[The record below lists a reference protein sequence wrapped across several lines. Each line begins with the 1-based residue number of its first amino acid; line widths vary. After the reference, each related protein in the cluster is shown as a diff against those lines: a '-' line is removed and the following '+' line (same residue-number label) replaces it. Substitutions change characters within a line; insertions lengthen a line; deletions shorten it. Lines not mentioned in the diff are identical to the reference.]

1 MSPSSGLPPWADAL
15 RNRYIQGESSQFLLY
30 GNVRD
35 VYPFEQDGV
44 RSYLPLRAFL
54 EAFFSRTR
62 EITAYYNCAEGIGFQ
77 DEMHAKRF
85 VRASNARRL
94 LRGEPEIAGLPTRPR
109 DALQL
114 LGDLVTDRSQ
124 TAAAIIDYAEMIVPT
139 GRVVGDADRANLVTL
154 QRWASDP
161 SLQSSK
167 NLVLMITEHRADL
180 HKRIVAQP
188 QLAQIRLLLPTQ
200 DERLAYLESLDLA
213 DLTLL
218 LSLKDLARK
227 TAGLNLVQIRGM
239 LRRAAAFGWEI
250 NDRVV
255 SSEKKAI
262 IERECAGLVE
272 FVDPGHDFSAVGGLE
287 RIKTDLMRMAEAIRN
302 GPATI
307 VPMGV
312 LFVGPMGTGK
322 TFVAEAFAA
331 ESGLTCMKF
340 KNFRDKYVGET
351 EANLE
356 KILDIVEGLGQVL
369 LIIDEADRAFSVGPG
384 DAGSSS
390 RVIARLK
397 EFMSDTSHRGDV
409 VVIMM
414 TNRPD
419 KIDTDLKRAGRLDQK
434 IPFFYPDNDVER
446 GAILKAL
453 IRKNKLSLGEGV
465 TVEGIAASAGPT
477 DNSPWGY
484 SGAEL
489 ESVLLAAA
497 RMAAHDGKAEITQ
510 ALLER
515 ALTDVIPSR
524 DTRMLRFM
532 ELQAVVEA
540 SSREMLPERYR
551 TAETSALHAE
561 IDELKRVLGERLR

>member
-1 MSPSSGLPPWADAL
+1 MTTASDLPPWAAAL
-15 RNRYIQGESSQFLLY
+15 RSRYIQGESSQFLLY

-35 VYPFEQDGV
+35 VYPFEVDGK
-44 RSYLPLRAFL
+44 RTYLPLRAFL
-54 EAFFSRTR
+54 EAFFARTR
-62 EITAYYNCAEGIGFQ
+62 EITAYYNVSEGIDFPDDAQ
-77 DEMHAKRF
+77 AKRF
-85 VRASNARRL
+85 MRSVNARRV
-94 LRGEPEIAGLPTRPR
+94 LRGEADLAGLPSRPR
-109 DALQL
+109 EALQL
-114 LGDLVTDRSQ
+114 IGEMVTDRSQ
-124 TAAAIIDYAEMIVPT
+124 TAAAIIDYAEMLVPT

-161 SLQSSK
+161 SLQASK

-180 HKRIVAQP
+180 HKRIVARP
-188 QLAQIRLLLPTQ
+188 QLAQIRLLLPTLE
-200 DERLAYLESLDLA
+200 ERLAYLQALDLS
-213 DLTLL
+213 DLTITLDL
-218 LSLKDLARK
+218 EALARK

-239 LRRAAAFGWEI
+239 LRRAAAFEWEV

-272 FVDPGHDFSAVGGLE
+272 FVDPGHDFSSVGGLD
-287 RIKTDLMRMAEAIRN
+287 RIKADLMRMAEAIRN

-384 DAGSSS
+384 DSGSSS

-434 IPFFYPDNDVER
+434 IPFFYPDNNVER
-446 GAILKAL
+446 CAILKAL
-453 IRKNKLSLGEGV
+453 LRKNKLTLADGV
-465 TVEGIAASAGPT
+465 TVEAIGERAGPT
-477 DNSPWGY
+477 ENSPWGY

-497 RMAAHDGKAEITQ
+497 RMAAQDGKATITA

-551 TAETSALHAE
+551 TAETATLHAE
-561 IDELKRVLGERLR
+561 IDELKRLLGERLR

>member
-1 MSPSSGLPPWADAL
+1 
-15 RNRYIQGESSQFLLY
+15 
-30 GNVRD
+30 
-35 VYPFEQDGV
+35 
-44 RSYLPLRAFL
+44 L
-54 EAFFSRTR
+54 EAFFARTR
-62 EITAYYNCAEGIGFQ
+62 EITAYYNVSEGIDFPDDAQ
-77 DEMHAKRF
+77 AKRF
-85 VRASNARRL
+85 MRSVNARRV
-94 LRGEPEIAGLPTRPR
+94 LRGEADLAGLPSRPR
-109 DALQL
+109 EALQL
-114 LGDLVTDRSQ
+114 IGEMVTDRSQ
-124 TAAAIIDYAEMIVPT
+124 TAAAIIDYAEMLVPT

-161 SLQSSK
+161 SLQASK

-180 HKRIVAQP
+180 HKRIVARP
-188 QLAQIRLLLPTQ
+188 QLAQIRLLLPTLE
-200 DERLAYLESLDLA
+200 ERLAYLQALDLS
-213 DLTLL
+213 DLTITLDL
-218 LSLKDLARK
+218 EALARK

-239 LRRAAAFGWEI
+239 LRRAAAFEWEV

-272 FVDPGHDFSAVGGLE
+272 FVDPGHDFSSVGGLD
-287 RIKTDLMRMAEAIRN
+287 RIKADLMRMAEAIRN

-384 DAGSSS
+384 DSGSSS

-434 IPFFYPDNDVER
+434 IPFFYPDNNVER
-446 GAILKAL
+446 CAILKAL
-453 IRKNKLSLGEGV
+453 LRKNKLTLADGV
-465 TVEGIAASAGPT
+465 TVEAIGERAGPT
-477 DNSPWGY
+477 ENSPWGY

-497 RMAAHDGKAEITQ
+497 RMAAQDGKATITA

-551 TAETSALHAE
+551 TAETATLHAE
-561 IDELKRVLGERLR
+561 IDELKRLLGERLR